1 EISNRH
7 APYLGRPSQH
17 TDRARGSAMSEPT
30 PPTEKGSTPWE
41 RFVSLARKVTQTPK
55 AEVDKRER
63 EWRNGRKEK
72 RQQ

>member
-1 EISNRH
+1 
-7 APYLGRPSQH
+7 
-17 TDRARGSAMSEPT
+17 MSEPT